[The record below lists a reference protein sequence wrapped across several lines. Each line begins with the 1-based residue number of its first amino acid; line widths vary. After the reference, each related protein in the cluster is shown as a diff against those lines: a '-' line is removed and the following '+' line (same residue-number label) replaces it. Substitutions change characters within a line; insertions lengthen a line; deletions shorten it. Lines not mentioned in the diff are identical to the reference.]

1 MSDTDPIP
9 DVGKTKDGNIA
20 PYTIIIAVALAVI
33 YILLVVYLCLWASK
47 IGRIDIA
54 LITMFSAVNLPV
66 LGPVVV
72 WVFFASGAI
81 RPHS

>member
-1 MSDTDPIP
+1 MTNPDAEKTDE
-9 DVGKTKDGNIA
+9 GAIA
-20 PYTIIIAVALAVI
+20 PYTIIIGVALLII

-54 LITMFSAVNLPV
+54 LITMFSAINLPV
-66 LGPVVV
+66 LGPVIV

-81 RPHS
+81 HPNPF